1 MEYEVKL
8 DIFEGPLDL
17 LLYLIKKNEIDI
29 YDIPIALITEQYL
42 QHIEMM
48 KYLNL
53 DIAGDYLLLAS
64 TLIHIKSKMLLPVEE
79 GDTGETEDEPDPRA
93 ELVKQLLDYQVFK
106 EAASQL
112 DQRPLLERD
121 IFKRGLSTENG
132 NAGIGEDETPM
143 EVSVFALVETFYRV
157 ISSMKEPELMEIDV
171 ETLSLTDRINEVMAQ
186 LTEKKMLS
194 FVELLQDS
202 SDKRMM
208 LYTFLAILELMK
220 LRMIKV
226 YQASP
231 FGVIRVVLAAES

>member
-1 MEYEVKL
+1 
-8 DIFEGPLDL
+8 
-17 LLYLIKKNEIDI
+17 
-29 YDIPIALITEQYL
+29 
-42 QHIEMM
+42 MM

-79 GDTGETEDEPDPRA
+79 GEAGEMEDEPDPRA

-106 EAASQL
+106 EAAAQL

-121 IFKRGLSTENG
+121 IFKRGHSAENG
-132 NAGIGEDETPM
+132 GAARGEDEIDA
-143 EVSVFALVETFYRV
+143 EISVFELVEAFYRI
-157 ISSMKEPELMEIDV
+157 ISSMKEPEFMEIDV
-171 ETLSLTDRINEVMAQ
+171 EKLSLTDRINEIMVQ
-186 LTEKKMLS
+186 LGEKKNLT
-194 FVELLQDS
+194 FVELLRDS
-202 SDKRMM
+202 GDKRMI

-226 YQASP
+226 YQAGS

>member
-53 DIAGDYLLLAS
+53 DVAGDYLLLAS

-79 GDTGETEDEPDPRA
+79 GDAGETEDEPDPRA

-132 NAGIGEDETPM
+132 NAGISEDETPM

-171 ETLSLTDRINEVMAQ
+171 EKLSLTDRINEVMAQ

-231 FGVIRVVLAAES
+231 FGVIRVVLAAEL